1 MTHVRLCLS
10 ILLQRPIESSY
21 AGAPPVND
29 ADDLVLPGGLGELGD
44 GGMGTTLRWRKK
56 FQYAH
61 GFPGQDG
68 PHWLGGYADITAP
81 PIHGADSMSGKGL
94 SRVNV
99 YDWGVNKQVIR

>member
-1 MTHVRLCLS
+1 MFVFAFRF
-10 ILLQRPIESSY
+10 LLQRPIESSY

-29 ADDLVLPGGLGELGD
+29 ADDLVLPGGLGELVD

-68 PHWLGGYADITAP
+68 PHWLGGYSDITAP
-81 PIHGADSMSGKGL
+81 PFHGADSMSGKGL
-94 SRVNV
+94 PSVNV
-99 YDWGVNKQVIR
+99 YDWGVDKQVIL